1 MSPHRGHLSH
11 ADPQVPPPP
20 TAHGSPLSL
29 GSADEEL
36 GAICVG
42 ASIGHRQDSRARV
55 LQDEVLIWELL
66 PIDGFA
72 SSAIMACKVTTL

>member
-1 MSPHRGHLSH
+1 MQI
-11 ADPQVPPPP
+11 PQASPP
-20 TAHGSPLSL
+20 TAHDSPLSL

-36 GAICVG
+36 GTVCVG
-42 ASIGHRQDSRARV
+42 ASIGHGQDARACV

-72 SSAIMACKVTTL
+72 SSAIVAREVTTL